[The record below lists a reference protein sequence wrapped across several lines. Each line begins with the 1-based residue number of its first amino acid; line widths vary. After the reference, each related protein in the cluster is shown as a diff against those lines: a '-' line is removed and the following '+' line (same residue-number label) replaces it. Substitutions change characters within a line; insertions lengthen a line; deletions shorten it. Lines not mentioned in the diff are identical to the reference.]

1 MTRKSKWGF
10 MLNSSS
16 PYKIFL
22 SDLVYGFPLASRQS
36 ARFSALHP
44 NVLTLIFLK
53 LPAEEF
59 SSTADNQRNFP
70 AVPEH
75 TCGRGELSEPVD
87 IRIIHL

>member
-22 SDLVYGFPLASRQS
+22 SDLVYGFPFGKQTISEISRPS
-36 ARFSALHP
+36 
-44 NVLTLIFLK
+44 
-53 LPAEEF
+53 
-59 SSTADNQRNFP
+59 
-70 AVPEH
+70 PEH

-87 IRIIHL
+87 IRITHL